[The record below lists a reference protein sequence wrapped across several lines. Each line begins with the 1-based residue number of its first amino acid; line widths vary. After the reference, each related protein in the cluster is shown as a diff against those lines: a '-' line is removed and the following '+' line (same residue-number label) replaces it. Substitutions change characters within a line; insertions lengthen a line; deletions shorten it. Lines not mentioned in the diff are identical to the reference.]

1 MAEPTST
8 NETDGDLTRWYVV
21 QTKPAN
27 EYRVRTNLINQEI
40 DVFLPQYESCKYAV
54 PISVRQ
60 IRPLFPNY
68 LFAKLDLDTRY
79 YRVKYTRGVSKI
91 LGNGGIP
98 TPISENVIQKIR
110 SRMGADNLVRM
121 EDQLSEGDLVCVT
134 SGPFKDL
141 IGIFAKKMSD
151 RGRVRVLL
159 SMIGVD
165 IPVQI
170 SRWQIKK
177 VA

>member
-1 MAEPTST
+1 MTDPKST

-40 DVFLPQYESCKYAV
+40 DVFLPQYESCQYAV
-54 PISVRQ
+54 PISVRK

-68 LFAKLDLDTRY
+68 LFARLDLDTRY
-79 YRVKYTRGVSKI
+79 YKVKYTRGVSKI

-98 TPISENVIQKIR
+98 DPISEDVIQTIR

-121 EDQLSEGDLVCVT
+121 EEELSEGDLVCVT
-134 SGPFKDL
+134 SGPFRDL
-141 IGIFAKKMSD
+141 LGIFVEKMSD

-170 SRWQIKK
+170 LQSQIKK
-177 VA
+177 AD